1 MKSMSCSLDRSSFGT
16 FWVILLSF
24 LALSLPVQ
32 SCRLNQNVLAQA
44 ACLNQRVQSE
54 TNRLNL
60 PDREGANKLSFN
72 RSIPQATIQN
82 MSPTS
87 IGDQQLKK
95 AEVIQKTAKLQMP
108 FIANNGQMDERVKF
122 YANTFGG
129 TVFVTEDGEIVY
141 ALPNNSSELGVES
154 LKGKNDRK
162 HEAGRGGVTPPVQE
176 SKAGIL
182 ECRGELHSPGG
193 ISPLKRGTHPLIPS
207 REGIGVCNTTPTTR
221 RDTERRVPTTTVAL
235 KEQFVGAKVKTI
247 QGEEKSVTKVNYFKG
262 KDPSKWKTNISTY
275 DVINLGKVYEGIE
288 LKLKAYGSNVEKLFY
303 VKPGADPGQI
313 KIRLSGI
320 QPSGNPPSLSPSV
333 RGTGGCPPLAG
344 VGGGLGAR
352 GLSVNEH
359 GELEGETELGPVK
372 FTKPVAYQEIN
383 GKRVD
388 VEVEY
393 SIQKSEVRSQK
404 QDARSKRQISSRE
417 KGMGRKGAY
426 LTSNFQPSTDRK
438 SV

>member
-141 ALPNNSSELGVES
+141 SLPGSRTEDASSQ
-154 LKGKNDRK
+154 LKVG
-162 HEAGRGGVTPPVQE
+162 
-176 SKAGIL
+176 SS

-221 RDTERRVPTTTVAL
+221 RDTERRVPTATVAL
-235 KEQFVGAKVKTI
+235 KEEFVGAKVKAI

-275 DVINLGKVYEGIE
+275 DVINLGEVYDGIE
-288 LKLKAYGSNVEKLFY
+288 LKLKAYGSNVEKLFC
-303 VKPGADPGQI
+303 VKPGADPRQI
-313 KIRLSGI
+313 KVRLSGV
-320 QPSGNPPSLSPSV
+320 NPQKFPLKK
-333 RGTGGCPPLAG
+333 GGY
-344 VGGGLGAR
+344 R
-352 GLSVNEH
+352 GLLVNEH
-359 GELEGETELGPVK
+359 GELEVETELGPVK
-372 FTKPVAYQEIN
+372 FTKPKAYQEI
-383 GKRVD
+383 D
-388 VEVEY
+388 
-393 SIQKSEVRSQK
+393 
-404 QDARSKRQISSRE
+404 SK
-417 KGMGRKGAY
+417 
-426 LTSNFQPSTDRK
+426 
-438 SV
+438 

>member
-1 MKSMSCSLDRSSFGT
+1 MKNISCSLDRSNFGT

-44 ACLNQRVQSE
+44 VSMNQHGQSE

-60 PDREGANKLSFN
+60 PDREGADKPSSKSF
-72 RSIPQATIQN
+72 IPQSVN

-207 REGIGVCNTTPTTR
+207 REGIGV
-221 RDTERRVPTTTVAL
+221 
-235 KEQFVGAKVKTI
+235 
-247 QGEEKSVTKVNYFKG
+247 
-262 KDPSKWKTNISTY
+262 
-275 DVINLGKVYEGIE
+275 
-288 LKLKAYGSNVEKLFY
+288 
-303 VKPGADPGQI
+303 
-313 KIRLSGI
+313 
-320 QPSGNPPSLSPSV
+320 
-333 RGTGGCPPLAG
+333 
-344 VGGGLGAR
+344 
-352 GLSVNEH
+352 
-359 GELEGETELGPVK
+359 
-372 FTKPVAYQEIN
+372 
-383 GKRVD
+383 
-388 VEVEY
+388 
-393 SIQKSEVRSQK
+393 
-404 QDARSKRQISSRE
+404 
-417 KGMGRKGAY
+417 
-426 LTSNFQPSTDRK
+426 
-438 SV
+438 